1 MGIGKLESFLEGH
14 IEGFFNK
21 RFSSDLE
28 LAELMKGLE
37 KEIGRQGRG
46 KAMHLVPNHYVF
58 TLAEEDYQRFC
69 AQRIIEE
76 LYTAVEKQVIL
87 QNYRMEGKLRVSC
100 QKEAERIKGTY
111 VLKARYEEAQP
122 VSNQEASSHT
132 IVLERPGLSAATPL
146 NLPAEHKMVSLTVI
160 EGADRDSY
168 LEFGEKQIYIGRRD
182 KNEFILTDVN
192 ASRLHAW
199 ITYEDHRHILH
210 DAQSTNGTFVNGRRI
225 DTQCLLPGDEIQIG
239 STVLVYEVI

>member
-46 KAMHLVPNHYVF
+46 KAMHLVPNRYVF
-58 TLAEEDYQRFC
+58 TLAEDDYQRFC
-69 AQRIIEE
+69 AQRVIDE
-76 LYTAVEKQVIL
+76 LYVAVEKQVIL
-87 QNYRMEGKLRVSC
+87 QNYRMEGKLQVQC
-100 QKEAERIKGTY
+100 QKEADRIKGTY
-111 VLKARYEEAQP
+111 ALTSRYEDDGPSGNNE
-122 VSNQEASSHT
+122 VSSQT
-132 IVLERPGLSAATPL
+132 IVLRRPGFSASTPL
-146 NLPAEHKMVSLTVI
+146 NLPQEHKVVSLTVI
-160 EGADRDSY
+160 EGADLDAY
-168 LEFGEKQIYIGRRD
+168 LEFG
-182 KNEFILTDVN
+182 TDVN

-199 ITYEDHRHILH
+199 ITYEEHRHILH
-210 DAQSTNGTFVNGRRI
+210 DAQSTNGTYVNGKRI
-225 DTQCLLPGDEIQIG
+225 DTHCLVLGDEIQIG

>member
-46 KAMHLVPNHYVF
+46 KAMHLVPNRYVF
-58 TLAEEDYQRFC
+58 TLAEDDYQRFC
-69 AQRIIEE
+69 AQRVIDE
-76 LYTAVEKQVIL
+76 LYVAVEKQVIL
-87 QNYRMEGKLRVSC
+87 QNYRMEGKLQVQC
-100 QKEAERIKGTY
+100 QKEADRIKGTY
-111 VLKARYEEAQP
+111 ALTSRYEDDGPSGNNE
-122 VSNQEASSHT
+122 VSSQT
-132 IVLERPGLSAATPL
+132 IVLRRPGLSASTPL
-146 NLPAEHKMVSLTVI
+146 NLPQEHKVVSLTVI
-160 EGADRDSY
+160 EGADLDAY

-210 DAQSTNGTFVNGRRI
+210 DAQSTNGTYVNGRRI
-225 DTQCLLPGDEIQIG
+225 DAHCLVPGDEIQIG
-239 STVLVYEVI
+239 ATVLVYEVI